1 MSSDPATGFVVLASS
16 SSSSS
21 MGRVGKHDE
30 DDSVASYQ
38 RLRTDQA
45 PLKRVEGEKLGQTFF
60 FCDMRR
66 AVIICNV
73 VTIVV
78 SMALLLI
85 RLWTRQTAPIQDDD
99 FHDDHVQNN
108 VADGWSK
115 LEDVSYVYHVVL
127 RTICASLGVLGGIFF
142 HFILVAI
149 SAVALVIDFCAS
161 IVRRDWVGIF
171 MPPIFLYPHLL
182 FLKYLRSG
190 LMSPENYKNEMQS
203 CCGV

>member
-1 MSSDPATGFVVLASS
+1 MSSDPATGFVALASS
-16 SSSSS
+16 SSSTS
-21 MGRVGKHDE
+21 MGQVGKHDE
-30 DDSVASYQ
+30 EDSVASYQ

-45 PLKRVEGEKLGQTFF
+45 PLKRVEREKLGQTFF

-66 AVIICNV
+66 AVIICNL

-85 RLWTRQTAPIQDDD
+85 WSWTRPTAPIQDDD
-99 FHDDHVQNN
+99 FHDDHVVNN

-115 LEDVSYVYHVVL
+115 LEDVSNVYHIVL

-161 IVRRDWVGIF
+161 IIRRDWVGIF
-171 MPPIFLYPHLL
+171 MPPIFLYPHLM

>member
-1 MSSDPATGFVVLASS
+1 MSSDPATGFVALASS
-16 SSSSS
+16 SSSTS
-21 MGRVGKHDE
+21 MGQVGKHDE
-30 DDSVASYQ
+30 EDSVASYQ

-45 PLKRVEGEKLGQTFF
+45 PLKRVEREKLGQTFF

-66 AVIICNV
+66 AVIICNL

-85 RLWTRQTAPIQDDD
+85 WSWTRPTAPIQDDD
-99 FHDDHVQNN
+99 FHDDHVVNN

-115 LEDVSYVYHVVL
+115 LEDVSNVYHIVL

-149 SAVALVIDFCAS
+149 SAVAVVFDFCAS
-161 IVRRDWVGIF
+161 IIRRDWVGIF
-171 MPPIFLYPHLL
+171 MPPIFLYPHLM

>member
-1 MSSDPATGFVVLASS
+1 MSSDPATGFVALASS

-21 MGRVGKHDE
+21 MGQVGKHDE
-30 DDSVASYQ
+30 EDSVASYQ

-45 PLKRVEGEKLGQTFF
+45 PLKRVEREKLGQTFF

-66 AVIICNV
+66 AVIICNL

-85 RLWTRQTAPIQDDD
+85 WSWTRPTAPIQDDD
-99 FHDDHVQNN
+99 FHDDHVVNN

-115 LEDVSYVYHVVL
+115 LEDVSNVYHIVL

-161 IVRRDWVGIF
+161 IIRRDWVGIF
-171 MPPIFLYPHLL
+171 MPPIFLYPHLM